1 MSYLNDFEFLRQL
14 NETKMKTTF
23 AKIISLDMS
32 ETPQEEIIG
41 QVVSG
46 NINVDGTSSLRR
58 TCSLNLIAKN
68 INLHSFYWG
77 LSTKF
82 QLFIG
87 LENNINSNYPNI
99 IWFPQGIYIITNFSS
114 QQSTNSYN
122 ISISGKDK
130 MCLLDG
136 SVGGTITANSI
147 RFDEEGEE
155 QDNKD
160 IIYKK
165 APLERIIYQLVNELG
180 GEKISNIIIKNLEEY
195 GLEMLEYWGDTPLYL
210 LITSSGAQ
218 EEVQTQEEVYQVYI
232 DDSAQVYYKEE
243 WRSLSS
249 LSSVEG
255 FIFNNL
261 SPIDTSTPSKVTLT
275 NETSDSPPSYTVVK
289 REKGEAIGYRTT
301 DLIYPGELIAKSGE
315 TLTSVLDKI
324 RDFLNNFEYFYD
336 VNGKFV
342 FQKIKNSLQIE
353 MNSEYKNSNIQAID
367 LNSYSNL
374 TYDFSNN
381 ILLSSLSNTPNL
393 QKIKNDYTI
402 WGVKKLI
409 DSGNEIPIHFRY
421 AIHNKPK
428 YYYSYYQQREYT
440 TSEECDWR
448 ELIYQMA
455 IDYQKYSHKED
466 FLHNVYNAGKNQ
478 QYYPGGITSYESFYL
493 DMASFWRELYN
504 PNPNDNEKD
513 KYFAAD
519 VENNKYWTKN
529 IEDPSLLNFWIDFL
543 DTDGDINKF
552 SISQIGNRPFV
563 DTDSKIDS
571 LYFKDVPLVIFYNN
585 LENSNTVS
593 GYTSILMGKQN
604 IENFFDVSTQGKS
617 AKEKLDEL
625 FYQYVAAQET
635 ISLSSIPIYY
645 LQPNTLIKVKD
656 EQNLDING
664 KYIIKRLSYS
674 LTAGSLM
681 NIQAEKLVDKIY

>member
-41 QVVSG
+41 QVTSG
-46 NINVDGTSSLRR
+46 NISVDGTSSLRR
-58 TCSLNLIAKN
+58 TCSISLIAKN

-87 LENNINSNYPNI
+87 LENNINSNYPDI

-122 ISISGKDK
+122 ISITGKDK

-165 APLERIIYQLVNELG
+165 VPLERIIYQLVNELG
-180 GEKISNIIIKNLEEY
+180 GEKISNINIKNLEEY

-210 LITSSGAQ
+210 LIKD
-218 EEVQTQEEVYQVYI
+218 EKEVYQIYI
-232 DDSAQVYYKEE
+232 DDSVMVKYKDEE
-243 WRSLSS
+243 ISLSN
-249 LSSVEG
+249 LSSIENFV
-255 FIFNNL
+255 FNTL
-261 SPIDTSTPSKVTLT
+261 SPLDNSDPSKVILG
-275 NETSDSPPSYTVVK
+275 NKEYTVVK
-289 REKGEAIGYRTT
+289 REKGEAVGYRKT

-336 VNGKFV
+336 VNGNFI
-342 FQKIKNSLQIE
+342 FQRIPNSLQIE
-353 MNSEYKNSNIQAID
+353 IDTESKNSNIQAID

-374 TYDFSNN
+374 IYDFSNN

-409 DSGNEIPIHFRY
+409 DSGNEIPIHLRY
-421 AIHNKPK
+421 AIHNKPE

-440 TSEECDWR
+440 SEEWDWR

-455 IDYQKYSHKED
+455 IDYQKHSHKDD
-466 FLHNVYNAGKNQ
+466 FLHNIYNAGKNQ
-478 QYYPGGITSYESFYL
+478 QYYPGGITSYENFYL
-493 DMASFWRELYN
+493 DISSFWRELYN
-504 PNPNDNEKD
+504 PNPKESEKD
-513 KYFAAD
+513 KYFSKD
-519 VENNKYWTKN
+519 DEDNRYWTKD
-529 IEDPSLLNFWIDFL
+529 IKDPVLLNFWIDFL
-543 DTDGDINKF
+543 DTDGLLGKF
-552 SISQIGNRPFV
+552 SISQIGDRSFV
-563 DTDSKIDS
+563 NPDSKIDS
-571 LYFKDVPLVIFYNN
+571 LYFKDVPLAIFYNN
-585 LENSNTVS
+585 IKDYNEIS
-593 GYTSILMGKQN
+593 GYTYISMGKQN
-604 IENFFDVSTQGKS
+604 IENFFDISTQGKS

-625 FYQYVAAQET
+625 FYQHVAAQET

-656 EQNLDING
+656 DQNLDING

-674 LTAGSLM
+674 LTSGSLM
-681 NIQAEKLVDKIY
+681 TIQAEKLVDRIY